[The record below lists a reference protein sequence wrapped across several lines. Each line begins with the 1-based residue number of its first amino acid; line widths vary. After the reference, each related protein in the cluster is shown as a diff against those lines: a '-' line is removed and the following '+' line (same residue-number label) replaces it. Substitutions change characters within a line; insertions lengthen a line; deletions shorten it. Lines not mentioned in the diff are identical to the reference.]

1 MEGLITENS
10 DLNVKIVVVSQIEN
24 SQYKQISLSL
34 TKCVTDTLCKRPPL
48 VAFRL
53 LKIGERIPRIPS
65 AVQNCQIQ
73 RRRK

>member
-1 MEGLITENS
+1 MERLITGNI
-10 DLNVKIVVVSQIEN
+10 DFNVKIVVVSQIEN

-34 TKCVTDTLCKRPPL
+34 TKCVTDPLCKRPPL

-65 AVQNCQIQ
+65 AVQNC
-73 RRRK
+73 